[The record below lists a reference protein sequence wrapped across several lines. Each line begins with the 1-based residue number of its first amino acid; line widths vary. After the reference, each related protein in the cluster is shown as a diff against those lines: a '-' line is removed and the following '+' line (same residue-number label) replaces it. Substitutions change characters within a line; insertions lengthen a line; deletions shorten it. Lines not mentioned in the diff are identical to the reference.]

1 MPPRKKKS
9 TNAPEP
15 MSNNE
20 KSIAEHLKTIGIDPS
35 TAFIECLNLD
45 DEFKVIKKAYFKK
58 ILVVHPD
65 KGGTNEECQLV
76 VTSFDILRME
86 FEKKNIPTFASS
98 QTDQQTFSSTTS
110 TEYDDIFKGFVPRSW
125 EFYSEAAEERDPPY
139 RVELA
144 KSNRS
149 SCVKC
154 TDKMKRAEKKGEST
168 PICSAII
175 EKDAIRFGSM
185 DPEAGTYT
193 RWSHIDCW
201 RVPMKI
207 WKGVPDPDKCK
218 DVNQFIRAI
227 SSMNEVLICGFNE
240 LSLENKLMVVAKV
253 MNKENWARETKPKN
267 VDPAKSTAAPSSSS
281 YGKPSSYS
289 SSAPSSSHVTSL
301 VSVPA
306 SISSNAMTVAPTR
319 FVVPVPGRD
328 GAIPNILQ
336 GKTIVLT
343 GTFPEL
349 GGGEGLNLGKDR
361 CKQMCEAF
369 GGKVTSAVSGKTN
382 LLIVGKEPGMSKVSK
397 ARSQHG
403 CQLLSIHDL
412 KLCIEDKQ
420 SFTAIQPLV
429 IKNFSAGYGGN
440 GLALIANSEQ
450 YSRAAGLTPVIPALP
465 KAPKAASPPK
475 AKPAAANKKRK
486 TEAKSAPVYEPP
498 TDANEAKDD
507 SMLPVALTTT
517 GLSSITCDDCGVDCT
532 LNSVFVGET
541 EQDFCPKCF
550 KDSEFTIG
558 EMQSYGLPK
567 AKSTKKRK
575 A

>member
-1 MPPRKKKS
+1 
-9 TNAPEP
+9 
-15 MSNNE
+15 
-20 KSIAEHLKTIGIDPS
+20 
-35 TAFIECLNLD
+35 
-45 DEFKVIKKAYFKK
+45 
-58 ILVVHPD
+58 
-65 KGGTNEECQLV
+65 
-76 VTSFDILRME
+76 
-86 FEKKNIPTFASS
+86 
-98 QTDQQTFSSTTS
+98 
-110 TEYDDIFKGFVPRSW
+110 
-125 EFYSEAAEERDPPY
+125 
-139 RVELA
+139 
-144 KSNRS
+144 
-149 SCVKC
+149 
-154 TDKMKRAEKKGEST
+154 
-168 PICSAII
+168 
-175 EKDAIRFGSM
+175 
-185 DPEAGTYT
+185 
-193 RWSHIDCW
+193 
-201 RVPMKI
+201 
-207 WKGVPDPDKCK
+207 
-218 DVNQFIRAI
+218 
-227 SSMNEVLICGFNE
+227 
-240 LSLENKLMVVAKV
+240 
-253 MNKENWARETKPKN
+253 
-267 VDPAKSTAAPSSSS
+267 
-281 YGKPSSYS
+281 
-289 SSAPSSSHVTSL
+289 
-301 VSVPA
+301 
-306 SISSNAMTVAPTR
+306 
-319 FVVPVPGRD
+319 
-328 GAIPNILQ
+328 
-336 GKTIVLT
+336 
-343 GTFPEL
+343 
-349 GGGEGLNLGKDR
+349 
-361 CKQMCEAF
+361 
-369 GGKVTSAVSGKTN
+369 
-382 LLIVGKEPGMSKVSK
+382 MSKVSQ

-486 TEAKSAPVYEPP
+486 TEAKTAPVYEPP